1 MIDAPILE
9 TKRLILR
16 GYKPEDFDALAQ
28 FMMDPEVTR
37 YLSGQ
42 PQSRADVW
50 RGFATILGHW
60 VLRGYGFLAVERKE
74 DGAFIGRIGLWNPE
88 GWPGMEV
95 GWTLG
100 RPYWGQGYAT
110 EAARASLDYG
120 FLTYPVD
127 KLLSVIHVD
136 NKASQ
141 KVAQRLGETRGQR
154 TDLIIAGRTFP
165 VDVWEIAREKWLATR
180 WRD

>member
-1 MIDAPILE
+1 MIDAPTIE

-16 GYKPEDFDALAQ
+16 AYKPEDFDVLAD
-28 FMMDPEVTR
+28 FMMDSEVTR
-37 YLSGQ
+37 YLSGR
-42 PQSRADVW
+42 PQSRADAW
-50 RGFATILGHW
+50 RGFATIIGHW
-60 VLRGYGFLAVERKE
+60 VLRGYGFWAVERKE

-110 EAARASLDYG
+110 EAAQASLDYG
-120 FLTYPVD
+120 FLKYPVE

-136 NKASQ
+136 NRASQ
-141 KVAQRLGETRGQR
+141 KVAERLGETKGERM
-154 TDLIIAGRTFP
+154 DLLIAGQTFP
-165 VDVWEIAREKWLATR
+165 VDVWEIAREKWLVSR
-180 WRD
+180 F